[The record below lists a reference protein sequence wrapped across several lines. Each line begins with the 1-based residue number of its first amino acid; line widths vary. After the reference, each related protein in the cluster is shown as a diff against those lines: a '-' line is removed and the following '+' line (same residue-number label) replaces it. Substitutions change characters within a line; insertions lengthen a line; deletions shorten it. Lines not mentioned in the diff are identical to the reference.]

1 MSERAFKDSKAF
13 LDKFN
18 EYLKDCDGKKYMPN
32 VAGFCSFANIN
43 RDTFYAQKDYYS
55 DTFNK
60 INYELENEAIN
71 TNYVSD
77 TMKIFYMKNKCG
89 YRDKQEIESNV
100 NLTYEDKLKEMTG
113 KDEY

>member
-1 MSERAFKDSKAF
+1 MSARAFKDDKAF
-13 LDKFN
+13 LNKFEN
-18 EYLKDCDGKKYMPN
+18 YLKDCEDKKRMAN
-32 VAGFCSFANIN
+32 VAGFCAYANIN
-43 RDTFYAQKDYYS
+43 RDTFYAQKEYYS

-89 YRDKQEIESNV
+89 YRDKQEIESKV
-100 NLTYEDKLKEMTG
+100 NLAYEDKLKEMTD